1 MTEVDKQNMI
11 EFDDSD
17 INNNGKF
24 VQDDDFILYKE
35 NGKIMS
41 GGFNVD
47 SILLKKNLSPISTF
61 NYNNIQSNNVSDLFK
76 NLTIPSGLYF
86 IEQKSVPDNR
96 YKYDNESSDDE
107 EVIEN
112 DLYEKLLSIY
122 TVDKKDKTDK
132 VKDNKKYTRKK
143 KGTIHKNKSK
153 KNNK

>member
-1 MTEVDKQNMI
+1 MMEVNKQNMM

-17 INNNGKF
+17 INNGKF

-41 GGFNVD
+41 GGFNVE

-86 IEQKSVPDNR
+86 IEQKTSSYNK
-96 YKYDNESSDDE
+96 YKYDDDTDDNE

-112 DLYEKLLSIY
+112 DLYEKLLSVYSIN
-122 TVDKKDKTDK
+122 KIDKTDK

-143 KGTIHKNKSK
+143 KETIHKNKSK

>member
-1 MTEVDKQNMI
+1 MEVNKQNMM

-17 INNNGKF
+17 INNGKF

-41 GGFNVD
+41 GGFNVE

-86 IEQKSVPDNR
+86 IEQKTSSYNK
-96 YKYDNESSDDE
+96 YKYDDDTDDNE

-112 DLYEKLLSIY
+112 DLYEKLLSVYSIN
-122 TVDKKDKTDK
+122 KIDKTDK

-143 KGTIHKNKSK
+143 KETIHKNKSK